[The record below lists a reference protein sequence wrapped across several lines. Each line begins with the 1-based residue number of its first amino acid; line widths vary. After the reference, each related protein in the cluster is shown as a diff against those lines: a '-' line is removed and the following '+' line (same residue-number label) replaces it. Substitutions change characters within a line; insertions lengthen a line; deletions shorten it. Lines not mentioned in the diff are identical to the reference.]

1 MDAMIPLLVDGLA
14 EAALIFFVAVGLT
27 LVFSVLHILNVAHG
41 SFYSLGAY
49 GAVTLGAWMA
59 GLGAS
64 RYLSLPALLVSAI
77 LVAAL
82 LGPLV
87 ERTFIRWTYDKP
99 EAVQILVTFGL
110 FLIFE
115 DLQKLV
121 FGVQS
126 YYQDAPVQLLGSS
139 TIAGIVYLNYQFILI
154 GLALLVT
161 LALRLMLRRTRFG
174 KLVTAVVAD
183 REVAQTLGVNTERVF
198 VAAFT
203 LGVFLAALGGALAT
217 PTSGVAPGL
226 GADAIV
232 LGFAVA
238 AIGGLGQIEGAL
250 LAAVIVGLSRVLA
263 IYYAPQL
270 QPVMPYLVM
279 LAVLLVRP
287 YGLFGSVKLRKI

>member
-1 MDAMIPLLVDGLA
+1 MDAIIPLLVDGLA
-14 EAALIFFVAVGLT
+14 DAALIFFVAVGLT
-27 LVFSVLHILNVAHG
+27 LVFSVMHILNVAHG

-49 GAVTLGAWMA
+49 VAVTVGTWVV
-59 GLGAS
+59 GLGAGQ
-64 RYLSLPALLVSAI
+64 YLSLPALLLSAI

-99 EAVQILVTFGL
+99 EALQILVTFGL

-126 YYQDAPVQLLGSS
+126 YYQDAPVQLLGSLTLS
-139 TIAGIVYLNYQFILI
+139 GIVYLNYQLVLI
-154 GLALLVT
+154 GLALGVALG
-161 LALRLMLRRTRFG
+161 LRLMLRRTRFG

-203 LGVFLAALGGALAT
+203 LGAFLAALGGALAS

-250 LAAVIVGLSRVLA
+250 LAAIIVGLSRVLA

-287 YGLFGSVKLRKI
+287 HGLFGTVKLRKI